1 MRRKTRGMQVAELVF
16 LGEQDGPPERKL
28 KKQLAEFFLSN
39 SAVKSA
45 YLARIAYGSHSAP
58 LVALCVRTESG
69 QDQTLVENAGKIF
82 ASMFGRDEH
91 MDIVFLDER
100 QETELLRVCRAFF
113 VGSVAN

>member
-1 MRRKTRGMQVAELVF
+1 MRRKTREVQVAQLVF
-16 LGEQDGPPERKL
+16 LGEQDGPPEREL
-28 KKQLAEFFLSN
+28 KKQLTEFFLSS

-45 YLARIAYGSHSAP
+45 YLTRIAYGSHSAP
-58 LVALCVRTESG
+58 VVALCLRTESG
-69 QDQTLVENAGKIF
+69 QNQTLVENAGNIF

-100 QETELLRVCRAFF
+100 QETELLKICRAFF